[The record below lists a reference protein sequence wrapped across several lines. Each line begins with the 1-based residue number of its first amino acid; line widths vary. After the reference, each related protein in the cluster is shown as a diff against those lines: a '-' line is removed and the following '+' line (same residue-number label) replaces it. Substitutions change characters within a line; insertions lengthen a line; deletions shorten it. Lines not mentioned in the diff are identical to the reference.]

1 MYTKGKQ
8 GQTIA
13 KKKKKKWRPI
23 SLLNVV
29 YKIGS
34 ACIANR
40 LKVVLPTLINEHQT
54 GFMANR
60 FIGDNIRLIHD
71 LISYLHR
78 TKHLDLL
85 LCLDFEKVF
94 DSVDWNFMFK
104 VLRAFRFGQ
113 DICQLISTFYK
124 GIKSPVAVNGQLT
137 QWFLIQ
143 RGCRQGDPI
152 SPYLFILCVETSTP
166 CSAKTF
172 LRLFL
177 QLLTLIIS

>member
-1 MYTKGKQ
+1 
-8 GQTIA
+8 
-13 KKKKKKWRPI
+13 
-23 SLLNVV
+23 
-29 YKIGS
+29 
-34 ACIANR
+34 
-40 LKVVLPTLINEHQT
+40 
-54 GFMANR
+54 MANR

-71 LISYLHR
+71 LISYVHR

-152 SPYLFILCVETSTP
+152 SPYLFILCVEILATMIREDKNIKGISTGETEH
-166 CSAKTF
+166 K
-172 LRLFL
+172 
-177 QLLTLIIS
+177 ISQYADDTEIMLEGDRNSFERTIKITDIFGGKNQVSS